1 MLWETSR
8 ETEQPQEQRKPFV
21 SLKKIP
27 SKRKKT
33 NDSDRVI
40 QNLQNIMEDISDK
53 RQVKKQKMILP
64 YLENLLLVN

>member
-1 MLWETSR
+1 MGNLKGNRTTSR
-8 ETEQPQEQRKPFV
+8 AKKTICFSQ
-21 SLKKIP
+21 KKIP